1 MKKDVYEIITNHILE
16 TIQQDA
22 GLWEMPWYQ
31 ASVSPVNVETE
42 KFYQGINILSLWC
55 ASMKKGYS
63 TEYWGTFKQW
73 EAKGASVRKGEK
85 ACPVVLYKPFE
96 REETNPDTGEN
107 EMVETYVARLFGAF
121 NADQVDGWEIP
132 SLPATG
138 IAESI
143 QNVETFVS
151 KTGANI
157 THQGTQAFYSPLSDT
172 ITMPEQACFIDTLHS
187 SATENYYSTLF
198 HELTHWTG
206 HDNRLNRNLISRFG
220 DESCAMEELVAE
232 LGAAF
237 LCVQQGVSPTPRKD
251 HAAYLAGWLD
261 VLKNDKRAIFTAA
274 SKASQAVEFLNSLQ
288 PENQG
293 MAA

>member
-1 MKKDVYEIITNHILE
+1 
-16 TIQQDA
+16 
-22 GLWEMPWYQ
+22 
-31 ASVSPVNVETE
+31 
-42 KFYQGINILSLWC
+42 
-55 ASMKKGYS
+55 
-63 TEYWGTFKQW
+63 
-73 EAKGASVRKGEK
+73 VRKGEK

-143 QNVETFVS
+143 QSVETFVS

-187 SATENYYSTLF
+187 SATENFYSTLF

-206 HDNRLNRNLISRFG
+206 HDNRLNRNLISV
-220 DESCAMEELVAE
+220 SVMKAVPWKNWWLN
-232 LGAAF
+232 LGPPSYAF
-237 LCVQQGVSPTPRKD
+237 NKGYPPPLEKIMLPIWPVGLMS
-251 HAAYLAGWLD
+251 
-261 VLKNDKRAIFTAA
+261 
-274 SKASQAVEFLNSLQ
+274 
-288 PENQG
+288 
-293 MAA
+293 